1 MIDEKSWPWEAQQ
14 AATKLRAKV
23 SRLEQQNT
31 SLRGKQGVAEQKED
45 ALILSASDIFHYF
58 APSFNFELDQEA
70 LVLEALKRG
79 FVTMT
84 GINQYLV
91 NPNYQ
96 GVESND

>member
-1 MIDEKSWPWEAQQ
+1 MNDEQITELYDRNPNMLMAELVTLTGRTPKEIKDILLTPRKTEP
-14 AATKLRAKV
+14 KL
-23 SRLEQQNT
+23 
-31 SLRGKQGVAEQKED
+31 
-45 ALILSASDIFHYF
+45 LSAADIFHYF
-58 APSFNFELDQEA
+58 APSFNFELDQDA